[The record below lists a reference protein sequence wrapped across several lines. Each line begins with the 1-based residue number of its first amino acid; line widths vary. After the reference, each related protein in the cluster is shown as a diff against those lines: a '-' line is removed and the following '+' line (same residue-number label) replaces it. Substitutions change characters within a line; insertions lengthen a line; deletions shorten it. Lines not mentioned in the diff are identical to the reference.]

1 MESEFRTQSR
11 EQPQTN
17 ASMSAAGTPL
27 GHAGIDVLKAP
38 KASRSIVAM
47 ALLACAMFAYFF
59 FYLLLV
65 PQTPG
70 RMERASAGLFDQFT
84 VWQWVTSLGWPLPTS
99 PAQAVLIVVV
109 VSTLG
114 FIGFS
119 AAVWLA
125 WRPATIWVRRIALI
139 GGVVFLSL
147 PLIALPNQQTDIW
160 DYVAFGRVSAVH
172 GESPYDVAPS
182 AFPDDPLYEYAS
194 PQYREHPDNKLPAWT
209 LISTVL
215 AGVAGSDPV
224 TALMTYRVSLWLMNM
239 ASLLLIILITKQIGH
254 ERQAAGIVLWAW
266 DPIVVIWGLKT
277 DALMVLL
284 LLVAAV
290 ISRRHRSLAVAPL
303 AVSALVKLITL
314 PLILMH
320 FVSEARNRGLA
331 RAAASVFVVL
341 VIAAATYAPFYRDPS
356 LLVAHARLLSRGGSS
371 LPEFLRPI
379 AIVLFAGFL
388 IWLGWTKAHDA
399 RSVLVSWAVAL
410 LVSGILFTVPGL
422 PWYLMT
428 LTAAVA
434 VAGEGWLVAVLI
446 PVSLASFLINARDY
460 LLTSHFV
467 TDAFPASP
475 RGVFYAGAAA
485 LLVVAATKLY
495 PRLTRRKS

>member
-1 MESEFRTQSR
+1 
-11 EQPQTN
+11 
-17 ASMSAAGTPL
+17 MSAAGSCV
-27 GHAGIDVLKAP
+27 GVAGADVLKAP
-38 KASRSIVAM
+38 KARRSILVM
-47 ALLACAMFAYFF
+47 ALLACAMFAFFF

-70 RMERASAGLFDQFT
+70 RMERVSAGLFDQFF
-84 VWQWVTSLGWPLPTS
+84 VWQWVTSVGSSLPTS
-99 PAQAVLIVVV
+99 PSQVVLIVVIA
-109 VSTLG
+109 STLG
-114 FIGFS
+114 FIGYS

-160 DYVAFGRVSAVH
+160 DYVAFGRLSAVH

-194 PQYREHPDNKLPAWT
+194 PQYREQTDNKLPAWT

-224 TALMTYRVSLWLMNM
+224 TALMAYRVALWLMNM
-239 ASLLLIILITKQIGH
+239 ASLLLIVLITKQLSH
-254 ERQAAGIVLWAW
+254 QRQAAGIVLWAW

-284 LLVAAV
+284 LLVAAM
-290 ISRRHRSLAVAPL
+290 ISLRHRSLAVAPL
-303 AVSALVKLITL
+303 ALSALVKLITL
-314 PLILMH
+314 PLILLH
-320 FVSEARNRGLA
+320 LVSEARNRGPA
-331 RAAASVFVVL
+331 RSATSAFVVL
-341 VIAAATYAPFYRDPS
+341 IIAAATYAPFYRGPS
-356 LLVAHARLLSRGGSS
+356 LLLAHASLLSRGGSS
-371 LPEFLRPI
+371 LPEFLRPV

-388 IWLGWTKAHDA
+388 IWLGWTKARDA
-399 RSVLVSWAVAL
+399 GSALVSWAVAL
-410 LVSGILFTVPGL
+410 LVSGILFTAPGL

-434 VAGEGWLVAVLI
+434 VSGEAWLVGVLI

-460 LLTSHFV
+460 LLTQKFA
-467 TDAFPASP
+467 TDAIPIPP
-475 RGVFYAGAAA
+475 RGVLYAGAAA
-485 LLVVAATKLY
+485 LVVVAMVRLY
-495 PRLTRRKS
+495 PRLIRWKS